1 LDKVWFGYVVLFRVD
16 AIIFYKDEKAH
27 DINQTEQNET
37 ENLDEVSIPVLLV
50 FSVLFP
56 IGRIKK

>member
-1 LDKVWFGYVVLFRVD
+1 MLFRVD
-16 AIIFYKDEKAH
+16 VIIIYKNEKAH
-27 DINQTEQNET
+27 DINQAEQNET
-37 ENLDEVSIPVLLV
+37 KNLDEVSIPVLLV